1 MASIN
6 APSDLGPRG
15 QDDDERNWDGVWAAA
30 PEAVPTCDLGA
41 PPAGW
46 RSWFPPTA
54 LVLVCWLTFAN
65 GIGGMFVFDDVSN
78 ITDNPAVQ
86 SLQPLKA
93 KPKEGW
99 LDFAP
104 RRWVLYLSFALNYP
118 FFGTDARGYHVVNIA
133 IHMSAALALY
143 GLVRRTL
150 RAPRLA
156 GRYGPIAEEMA
167 FAAALIWMVH
177 PIQTQ
182 SVTYVVQRTESLMG
196 MFYILL
202 FYCTV
207 RGSQSP
213 RPGLWY
219 GLAVLSCL
227 LGAFTKEVFITAP
240 VLLYLYDAVFLG
252 DSWFALLRRRW
263 PLYVGCFAAIVPL
276 VFFTFL
282 DIFSSEVQAQGFGS
296 KVVSSS
302 EYARTQPEVILH
314 YLKII
319 AWPQDLCLDH
329 RWPVQTDFRK
339 AVQAAVPIA
348 AMVLF
353 SLVLLALRRP
363 VGLVAF
369 AFFLI
374 LAPTST
380 FVPII
385 DLAFEHRL
393 YVPLVAPVLLAIF
406 GGEALLRRLSAL
418 LGKPA
423 WVMGALAPG
432 LVAVWAGMLSGR
444 TIARNIDYQSDARIW
459 ADVIRQRPDNPRGF
473 HNLAVAQEHLG
484 LKEEALR
491 NYDVAVESSEDP
503 IKGKGHPRATYFKN
517 YANLLARMGRNA
529 EALAMFRRLTE
540 FNSGYAEAY
549 YGMGLQYVVFQD
561 WAKAAENFEK
571 ACRLHKDYYKDE
583 YYDVRQ
589 RYGEVLLK
597 LGRWDEAVD
606 NQLLVVAKSPELTA
620 QRLLLARAQAAR
632 GSLDAAIRNFE
643 EAIEQLSPPH
653 QKEVAAEGRTAQAEL
668 AWLLATTNNATFRD
682 GAAAE
687 KLAREA
693 LAAEPVRAKRAL
705 IAALA
710 EQGKFDE
717 ALELIPAENGK
728 PDSEETRRVREL
740 LSLKRPLRA
749 DPPSPG
755 NPLGEPVS
763 APPK

>member
-1 MASIN
+1 MASTN
-6 APSDLGPRG
+6 DRADLGPRG
-15 QDDDERNWDGVWAAA
+15 QHSDERDSDAFWAAA
-30 PEAVPTCDLGA
+30 PETAPTSDLGA
-41 PPAGW
+41 APPGW

-54 LVLVCWLTFAN
+54 LVLVCWLVFAN

-86 SLQPLKA
+86 SLVPIKPKA
-93 KPKEGW
+93 KEGW

-118 FFGTDARGYHVVNIA
+118 IFGTDARGYHVVNIF
-133 IHMSAALALY
+133 IHMTAALAFY

-156 GRYGPIAEEMA
+156 GRYGAIAEEMA
-167 FAAALIWMVH
+167 FAAALVWMVH

-196 MFYILL
+196 MFYLLL
-202 FYCTV
+202 FYCAV

-213 RPGLWY
+213 RPTLWY
-219 GLAVLSCL
+219 ALGVSSCL
-227 LGAFTKEVFITAP
+227 LGSFTKEVVVTAP
-240 VLLYLYDAVFLG
+240 VLLYLYDAVFLC
-252 DSWFALLRRRW
+252 DSWSAPLRKRW
-263 PLYVGCFAAIVPL
+263 RLHLACFASVVPL
-276 VFFTFL
+276 VHLTLL

-296 KVVSSS
+296 KVVTSS
-302 EYARTQPEVILH
+302 EFARTQPEVILH

-329 RWPVQTDFRK
+329 RWPVQVDPRK
-339 AVQAAVPIA
+339 IVQAAVPIA
-348 AMVLF
+348 AMVLV

-363 VGLVAF
+363 AGLVAF

-380 FVPII
+380 VVPII

-393 YVPLVAPVLLAIF
+393 YAPLVAPVLLAIF

-418 LGKPA
+418 LGRPP

-459 ADVIRQRPDNPRGF
+459 ADVVRQRPDNPRGF

-529 EALAMFRRLTE
+529 EALTMFRRLTE
-540 FNSGYAEAY
+540 FNSGFAEAY
-549 YGMGLQYVVFQD
+549 YGMGLQYGVMQD
-561 WAKAAENFEK
+561 YAKAAENYEK
-571 ACRLHKDYYKDE
+571 ACKLHKDYYKDE
-583 YYDVRQ
+583 YHDVRQ

-597 LGRWDEAVD
+597 LGRWDDALD
-606 NQLLVVAKSPELTA
+606 NQLLVLAKSPGLSS
-620 QRLLLARAQAAR
+620 QRLILARAQAAR
-632 GSLDAAIRNFE
+632 GSLEAAVKNFE
-643 EAIEQLSPPH
+643 TAIDQLSPPH
-653 QKEVAAEGRTAQAEL
+653 QSEIQADARTAQAEL
-668 AWLLATTNNATFRD
+668 AWLLATTSYATFRD
-682 GAAAE
+682 GKRAE
-687 KLAREA
+687 ALAREA
-693 LAAEPVRAKRAL
+693 LSAEPVRAKRAL

-717 ALELIPAENGK
+717 ALALVPAEAGK
-728 PDSEETRRVREL
+728 PDSEETRRMREL
-740 LSLKRPLRA
+740 LTLKRPLRA
-749 DPPSPG
+749 DPPTPG

-763 APPK
+763 APQK